1 MINRDGSCI
10 SLWQDNT
17 EPYVSTN
24 KPAANIIYDVII
36 VGGGITNPEKAYLNC
51 KAGADLIVVGNA
63 IEKDASLIKEMA
75 AAIHS
80 VPVKI

>member
-1 MINRDGSCI
+1 MDSGSGAKRAIAESMIDSVAR
-10 SLWQDNT
+10 
-17 EPYVSTN
+17 
-24 KPAANIIYDVII
+24 NIEVPLI

-63 IEKDASLIKEMA
+63 IEKDGSLIKEMA